1 MKKRLFSL
9 LLAAAMLMTS
19 LSIVAFADSVDDNV
33 IHIDNT
39 SKFGITLD
47 RELAAAV
54 WKSSDTGVVTV
65 VRTGSSKLS
74 FGGVVKVNYWA
85 EVKANKT
92 GSAELSLGNST
103 TGELVGTVAVRVIE
117 HSYAESTVVAP
128 TCVDEGYTLHSCA
141 CGSSYKDS
149 TTPPTGK
156 HTPEPIPAVE
166 ATCTADGLSEGSRC
180 SVCGT
185 VLTEQKETPT
195 LGHDY
200 KVGTMQYRDSD
211 KRSHGY
217 VDDDGPHAGDCL
229 LPRFRIHEC
238 TRCGISYDENLP
250 PLGHS
255 YDTGV
260 VTAQPSY
267 TSSGAKT
274 YTCSVCGETETET
287 LPMLRLAAPTL
298 TITTSSGK
306 PRLTWS
312 AVDGAERYLL
322 YRSTDG
328 VSFKYYD
335 STTGTSYTNTSTNIG
350 TTYYYKLQAVTPCDG
365 GQNASELSQAVGIKC
380 TPAAPSLSV
389 SRVNG
394 KPKLSWNKVDG
405 ATKYWVYRST
415 DGKNFKVY
423 DTTTKTSYTNSGAAS
438 GTKYYYKVQAVATVN
453 GKNVPSASSSV
464 KSFVCTPNAPSL
476 SIASANGKPQLK
488 WNAVPGAVKYWI
500 YRSTDGKNFK
510 YYDTTTS
517 TSYTNMSTT
526 VGTKYY
532 YKVKAVAVDGTVNYS
547 SAYSSAK
554 SITVTTAAPTV
565 KLTTVNGKPKLSW
578 NAVDGATKYWIYRST
593 DGVNFKY
600 YDTTSTLTYTN
611 TGAASGTKYYY
622 KVKAVKVVNG
632 KNISSAYSGTV
643 SVKVK

>member
-9 LLAAAMLMTS
+9 LLAAVMLMTT
-19 LSIVAFADSVDDNV
+19 LSTAAFADEAGDNV
-33 IHIDNT
+33 IHINNT
-39 SKFGITLD
+39 AKYDITLN
-47 RELAAAV
+47 RELAAPV
-54 WKSSDTGVVTV
+54 WKSSDTGILSI

-74 FGGVVKVNYWA
+74 FGGAVTVNYWV

-92 GSAELSLGNST
+92 GAAELSLSNS
-103 TGELVGTVAVRVIE
+103 TGELVGTVSVRVIE
-117 HSYAESTVVAP
+117 HDFAESTVVAP
-128 TCVDEGYTLHSCA
+128 TCVDEGYTLHTCV
-141 CGSSYKDS
+141 CGSSYKDAA
-149 TTPPTGK
+149 TPPTGK
-156 HTPEPIPAVE
+156 HTAEPIPAVE
-166 ATCTADGLSEGSRC
+166 ATCTADGLTEGSRC
-180 SVCGT
+180 SVCGA
-185 VLTEQKETPT
+185 VLTEQKETPA

-200 KVGTMQYRDSD
+200 KAGTMQYRDSD

-217 VDDDGPHAGDCL
+217 VNDDGPHVGDCL

-250 PLGHS
+250 PLGHN

-260 VTAQPSY
+260 VTALPSY
-267 TSSGAKT
+267 TTSGTKT
-274 YTCSVCGETETET
+274 NTCSVCGETETET
-287 LPMLRLAAPTL
+287 LPMLKLAAPTPS
-298 TITTSSGK
+298 ITTSSGK

-312 AVDGAERYLL
+312 AVDGAAEYML

-335 STTGTSYTNTSTNIG
+335 TTAATSYTNTSTKIG
-350 TTYYYKLQAVTPCDG
+350 ATYYYKLQAVTPCDG
-365 GQNASELSQAVGIKC
+365 GQNESELSQAVGIRC
-380 TPAAPSLSV
+380 NPAAPSLSV

-423 DTTTKTSYTNSGAAS
+423 DTTTKTSYTNTGAAS
-438 GTKYYYKVQAVATVN
+438 GTKYYYKVQAVSVVN
-453 GKNVPSASSSV
+453 GKNVASASSYV
-464 KSFVCTPNAPSL
+464 KSFVCTPSAPSV

-510 YYDTTTS
+510 YYDTTSS

-532 YKVKAVAVDGTVNYS
+532 YKVKAVAVDGTTNYS

-554 SITVTTAAPTV
+554 SMTVTTAAPSV

-632 KNISSAYSGTV
+632 TSYGSQYSNTV
-643 SVKVK
+643 SVVAK